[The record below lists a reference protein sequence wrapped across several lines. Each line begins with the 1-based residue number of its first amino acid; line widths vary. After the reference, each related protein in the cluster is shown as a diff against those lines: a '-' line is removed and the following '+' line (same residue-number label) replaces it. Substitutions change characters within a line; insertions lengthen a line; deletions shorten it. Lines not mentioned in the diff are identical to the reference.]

1 MSLKDDL
8 KLNTPR
14 RTPDHATKSH
24 VVKTNVDGKPKMIRF
39 GEQGANTAGAP
50 SPNDSDATKAKRKA
64 FKDRHASNIAKG
76 PASAAYWSN
85 RVKWAE
91 GGPVELLTTPLG
103 VAKDVT
109 KDLLSGI
116 ASPIVSSSG
125 WLMDKYLGDYT
136 PEERDARY
144 EELSEATNYTP
155 KTGGGQY
162 VNETAM
168 QALEDMMGK
177 AATFYGG
184 RTHMLTPEVRQTA
197 STINQAYQDLDPE
210 TRDTI
215 EHALVAGEAFVPFL
229 GKAAGMAKGAV
240 RNAGDRRMISNAAD
254 DVPDESSYLPL
265 QDRLEEMGARQLM
278 EDSVDRASFI
288 QEPVVQTRPETTT
301 LDSSKLT
308 KAQTVSALTDQ
319 FKESHPPVGSIDSA
333 TGKPVDQR
341 LINKRANAYAKQLKV
356 PAVLRREAYTLDK
369 KIQKVKS
376 QDRRIIHPEEL
387 IGKTGVPVVG
397 DRSSRIVGKNKA
409 ERAIVDIRGVPLS
422 SGHIPQ
428 GGFEYSRDHGGWASM
443 SDAAKKKQANFV
455 TAQIASGGNDILG
468 IYSAMGREAINFS
481 VDALIPMI
489 KQLQAIKI
497 PKKDIKAFDE
507 AIRKGV
513 MVTKVDPK
521 TGDMKKTST
530 AMPNWLGLEH
540 PEVMD
545 QLIGQG
551 DFPRE
556 GAGAIRKIILNQMVL
571 KKWEKLGFPVYDDVV
586 ETMTAPELSQYK
598 TAETGLTMFKADPF
612 ADVYPSS
619 DHLSYDT
626 DIPGEYFGGLFASI
640 PPEIMYPDMFKML
653 SQKMTDPKSGNKP
666 RPLSYS
672 DKTGSLMMDPK
683 LYEVY
688 TPEKVENIIKY
699 LNATEGTNY
708 AEGGSVDVGEN
719 VGVEY
724 DANKINAMAEALLS
738 GNNYAE
744 GGEVKSDGS
753 GKSRGTLSPEFED
766 PNVIAITGD
775 GTVVYKEGTAPNV
788 SKDNYPRTNSIPNV
802 VGDVLTDFA
811 SGIAAPF
818 GAAFLAEG
826 EKLIDN
832 LPFVE
837 PSSMEERIANR
848 QMYEDFLNYE
858 PTTTGGQFVNKKFG
872 EGMGYIGKEAS
883 EYYDRNKKYLSPE
896 VQQSIAGVGNWWEN
910 LNPETKFS
918 AENLFTMAE
927 PLIGGKAVSLVG
939 DAIEGTS
946 NASKIKK
953 LAGEYEQNRPSP
965 SQMQANTD
973 AVQQRLID
981 AGLPA
986 PMAQVRYRGSNNFL
1000 KEFDY
1005 GPYSGADKVA
1015 DTLKFNVDMVAWAD
1029 MDDGFRRL
1037 IREGNV
1043 DLPVSISALS
1053 IDEQVD
1059 YLKSKAQEEAYN
1071 NEDMDAT
1078 DGPATTYFK
1087 KNFPEEFVAKIER
1100 DFPGSKDTNKWINT
1114 KLKKYLRTEIGTGQ
1128 NDSVVKIAGESQ
1140 SRRMGGENNPMHF
1153 KNLTSADI
1161 RNTRDDYGISPDE
1174 IYKLD
1179 YDLTNY
1185 GNDFGDQIANE
1196 SLTDLAR
1203 IYEGAS
1209 DQSLYQQPADS
1220 FSNFGLFSD
1229 DGTGLYTQQ
1238 ENLQEMLDR
1247 NMFIPSLD
1255 PETKVFSLDPEIVD
1269 NLQLRTLVEGAREMI
1284 DPTNEA
1290 GLPENL
1296 RRTGAQLQ
1304 SMSVGEVS
1312 NRVGIN
1318 RDWQVDK
1325 EFEVE
1330 KKKLIE
1336 NLDKGTVYFVDPDFD
1351 LKGKKLASQDKNL
1364 TWIKYGDTDIE
1375 SNKKNC
1381 NDVST
1386 FAGWCTQSS
1395 SYAEAYGSGD
1405 NRTIVAVDGN
1415 GRPHLQATFTRDMG
1429 DGVGKGENAPMKI
1442 DLRYIKP
1449 VENSL
1454 DYSMAKSFINRDPDY
1469 VEKIGDGAANFLNQ
1483 ISNDP
1488 QYNLIGFI
1496 DDGKSDLADLGVF
1509 QDRIGWAGDE
1519 KLDMAIGEI
1528 FGFQRQYRSTEATY
1542 EGRRLYEYAMR
1553 DAEEK
1558 GIKPPR
1564 FMTKSI
1570 LDKFI
1575 RDNLRTDIEH
1585 INEMYQNQLQF
1596 GIDQKN
1602 QSVESKQSELAGGI
1616 RNILDEAEDNL
1627 EAGLGP
1633 PVRPPVNIANQ
1644 WADAEVDGFGRGL
1657 NETETQA
1664 ADQANLAQ
1672 APEMTFE
1679 DAFEMVNFTDARQVH
1694 PFDKLGAMYNLI
1706 RYSRESGIEYSNPYM
1721 LDGVWPVDYERIRAD
1736 AEDMQA
1742 RFQNGTE
1749 TIQSSINKIFLSQEE
1764 SFDRMFLVNNYSI
1777 IKNMIIQNEVP
1788 NSRGEVTAF
1797 EDMEVALTTER
1808 IQQQRAASRQALE
1821 DAQREIGYESY
1832 SADEMDNMLPFELDA
1847 ARRNVIYAMQELRG
1861 ENDFAR
1867 GGSVS
1872 LKYNPERIN
1881 QMAERLLQEA

>member
-1 MSLKDDL
+1 
-8 KLNTPR
+8 
-14 RTPDHATKSH
+14 
-24 VVKTNVDGKPKMIRF
+24 MIRF

-184 RTHMLTPEVRQTA
+184 RTHMLDPEVRQTA

-1015 DTLKFNVDMVAWAD
+1015 DTLKFNVDMVAWSD
-1029 MDDGFRRL
+1029 MNDGFRRL

-1043 DLPVSISALS
+1043 DLPVSISALN

-1059 YLKSKAQEEAYN
+1059 YLKSQAQEEAYN
-1071 NEDMDAT
+1071 NEDMGAT

-1336 NLDKGTVYFVDPDFD
+1336 NLDKGTTYFVDPDFD

-1454 DYSMAKSFINRDPDY
+1454 DNSMAKSFINRDPDY

-1496 DDGKSDLADLGVF
+1496 DEGKSDLADLGVF

-1542 EGRRLYEYAMR
+1542 EGRRLYEYAIR

-1616 RNILDEAEDNL
+1616 RNILDEVDEAE
-1627 EAGLGP
+1627 A
-1633 PVRPPVNIANQ
+1633 
-1644 WADAEVDGFGRGL
+1644 DGFGRGL

>member
-1 MSLKDDL
+1 
-8 KLNTPR
+8 
-14 RTPDHATKSH
+14 
-24 VVKTNVDGKPKMIRF
+24 
-39 GEQGANTAGAP
+39 
-50 SPNDSDATKAKRKA
+50 
-64 FKDRHASNIAKG
+64 
-76 PASAAYWSN
+76 
-85 RVKWAE
+85 
-91 GGPVELLTTPLG
+91 
-103 VAKDVT
+103 
-109 KDLLSGI
+109 
-116 ASPIVSSSG
+116 
-125 WLMDKYLGDYT
+125 
-136 PEERDARY
+136 
-144 EELSEATNYTP
+144 
-155 KTGGGQY
+155 
-162 VNETAM
+162 
-168 QALEDMMGK
+168 
-177 AATFYGG
+177 
-184 RTHMLTPEVRQTA
+184 
-197 STINQAYQDLDPE
+197 
-210 TRDTI
+210 
-215 EHALVAGEAFVPFL
+215 
-229 GKAAGMAKGAV
+229 
-240 RNAGDRRMISNAAD
+240 
-254 DVPDESSYLPL
+254 
-265 QDRLEEMGARQLM
+265 
-278 EDSVDRASFI
+278 
-288 QEPVVQTRPETTT
+288 
-301 LDSSKLT
+301 
-308 KAQTVSALTDQ
+308 
-319 FKESHPPVGSIDSA
+319 
-333 TGKPVDQR
+333 
-341 LINKRANAYAKQLKV
+341 
-356 PAVLRREAYTLDK
+356 
-369 KIQKVKS
+369 
-376 QDRRIIHPEEL
+376 
-387 IGKTGVPVVG
+387 
-397 DRSSRIVGKNKA
+397 
-409 ERAIVDIRGVPLS
+409 
-422 SGHIPQ
+422 
-428 GGFEYSRDHGGWASM
+428 
-443 SDAAKKKQANFV
+443 
-455 TAQIASGGNDILG
+455 
-468 IYSAMGREAINFS
+468 
-481 VDALIPMI
+481 
-489 KQLQAIKI
+489 
-497 PKKDIKAFDE
+497 
-507 AIRKGV
+507 
-513 MVTKVDPK
+513 
-521 TGDMKKTST
+521 
-530 AMPNWLGLEH
+530 
-540 PEVMD
+540 
-545 QLIGQG
+545 
-551 DFPRE
+551 
-556 GAGAIRKIILNQMVL
+556 
-571 KKWEKLGFPVYDDVV
+571 
-586 ETMTAPELSQYK
+586 
-598 TAETGLTMFKADPF
+598 
-612 ADVYPSS
+612 
-619 DHLSYDT
+619 
-626 DIPGEYFGGLFASI
+626 
-640 PPEIMYPDMFKML
+640 
-653 SQKMTDPKSGNKP
+653 
-666 RPLSYS
+666 
-672 DKTGSLMMDPK
+672 
-683 LYEVY
+683 
-688 TPEKVENIIKY
+688 
-699 LNATEGTNY
+699 
-708 AEGGSVDVGEN
+708 
-719 VGVEY
+719 
-724 DANKINAMAEALLS
+724 
-738 GNNYAE
+738 
-744 GGEVKSDGS
+744 
-753 GKSRGTLSPEFED
+753 
-766 PNVIAITGD
+766 
-775 GTVVYKEGTAPNV
+775 
-788 SKDNYPRTNSIPNV
+788 
-802 VGDVLTDFA
+802 
-811 SGIAAPF
+811 
-818 GAAFLAEG
+818 
-826 EKLIDN
+826 
-832 LPFVE
+832 
-837 PSSMEERIANR
+837 
-848 QMYEDFLNYE
+848 
-858 PTTTGGQFVNKKFG
+858 
-872 EGMGYIGKEAS
+872 
-883 EYYDRNKKYLSPE
+883 
-896 VQQSIAGVGNWWEN
+896 
-910 LNPETKFS
+910 
-918 AENLFTMAE
+918 
-927 PLIGGKAVSLVG
+927 
-939 DAIEGTS
+939 
-946 NASKIKK
+946 
-953 LAGEYEQNRPSP
+953 
-965 SQMQANTD
+965 
-973 AVQQRLID
+973 
-981 AGLPA
+981 
-986 PMAQVRYRGSNNFL
+986 
-1000 KEFDY
+1000 
-1005 GPYSGADKVA
+1005 
-1015 DTLKFNVDMVAWAD
+1015 MVAWAD

-1043 DLPVSISALS
+1043 DLPVSISALN

-1059 YLKSKAQEEAYN
+1059 YLKSQAQEEAYN

-1087 KNFPEEFVAKIER
+1087 KNFPEEFMAKIER
-1100 DFPGSKDTNKWINT
+1100 DYPGSKDTNKWINT

-1179 YDLTNY
+1179 YDLRNY

-1229 DGTGLYTQQ
+1229 DGTSLYTQQ

-1247 NMFIPSLD
+1247 NSFIPSLD
-1255 PETKVFSLDPEIVD
+1255 PKTNVFSLDPEIVD
-1269 NLQLRTLVEGAREMI
+1269 KLQLRTLVEGAREMI
-1284 DPTNEA
+1284 DPTNAA

-1454 DYSMAKSFINRDPDY
+1454 DNSMAKSFINRDPNY

-1496 DDGKSDLADLGVF
+1496 DEGKSDLADLGVF

-1616 RNILDEAEDNL
+1616 RNILDDAEDNL

-1672 APEMTFE
+1672 APEMDFE

-1706 RYSRESGIEYSNPYM
+1706 RYARDSDVEYSNPFM
-1721 LDGVWPVDYERIRAD
+1721 LDGVWPVEYERVRAD

>member
-1 MSLKDDL
+1 
-8 KLNTPR
+8 
-14 RTPDHATKSH
+14 
-24 VVKTNVDGKPKMIRF
+24 
-39 GEQGANTAGAP
+39 
-50 SPNDSDATKAKRKA
+50 
-64 FKDRHASNIAKG
+64 
-76 PASAAYWSN
+76 
-85 RVKWAE
+85 
-91 GGPVELLTTPLG
+91 
-103 VAKDVT
+103 
-109 KDLLSGI
+109 
-116 ASPIVSSSG
+116 
-125 WLMDKYLGDYT
+125 
-136 PEERDARY
+136 
-144 EELSEATNYTP
+144 
-155 KTGGGQY
+155 
-162 VNETAM
+162 
-168 QALEDMMGK
+168 MG
-177 AATFYGG
+177 
-184 RTHMLTPEVRQTA
+184 
-197 STINQAYQDLDPE
+197 
-210 TRDTI
+210 
-215 EHALVAGEAFVPFL
+215 
-229 GKAAGMAKGAV
+229 
-240 RNAGDRRMISNAAD
+240 
-254 DVPDESSYLPL
+254 
-265 QDRLEEMGARQLM
+265 
-278 EDSVDRASFI
+278 
-288 QEPVVQTRPETTT
+288 
-301 LDSSKLT
+301 
-308 KAQTVSALTDQ
+308 
-319 FKESHPPVGSIDSA
+319 
-333 TGKPVDQR
+333 
-341 LINKRANAYAKQLKV
+341 
-356 PAVLRREAYTLDK
+356 
-369 KIQKVKS
+369 
-376 QDRRIIHPEEL
+376 
-387 IGKTGVPVVG
+387 
-397 DRSSRIVGKNKA
+397 
-409 ERAIVDIRGVPLS
+409 
-422 SGHIPQ
+422 
-428 GGFEYSRDHGGWASM
+428 
-443 SDAAKKKQANFV
+443 
-455 TAQIASGGNDILG
+455 
-468 IYSAMGREAINFS
+468 
-481 VDALIPMI
+481 
-489 KQLQAIKI
+489 
-497 PKKDIKAFDE
+497 
-507 AIRKGV
+507 
-513 MVTKVDPK
+513 
-521 TGDMKKTST
+521 
-530 AMPNWLGLEH
+530 
-540 PEVMD
+540 
-545 QLIGQG
+545 
-551 DFPRE
+551 
-556 GAGAIRKIILNQMVL
+556 
-571 KKWEKLGFPVYDDVV
+571 
-586 ETMTAPELSQYK
+586 
-598 TAETGLTMFKADPF
+598 
-612 ADVYPSS
+612 
-619 DHLSYDT
+619 
-626 DIPGEYFGGLFASI
+626 
-640 PPEIMYPDMFKML
+640 
-653 SQKMTDPKSGNKP
+653 
-666 RPLSYS
+666 
-672 DKTGSLMMDPK
+672 
-683 LYEVY
+683 
-688 TPEKVENIIKY
+688 
-699 LNATEGTNY
+699 Y
-708 AEGGSVDVGEN
+708 AEGGEVEVAEE

-724 DANKINAMAEALLS
+724 NAERISAMADALMNGDS
-738 GNNYAE
+738 YAE

-753 GKSRGTLSPEFED
+753 GKARGKLSPEFED
-766 PNVIAITGD
+766 PNAIAITGD

-788 SKDNYPRTNSIPNV
+788 SKDNYPRSNSLRNV
-802 VGDVLTDFA
+802 VGEVATDFV
-811 SGIAAPF
+811 SGMAAPF
-818 GAAFLAEG
+818 GSAFLAEG
-826 EKLIDN
+826 EKFIDG

-848 QMYEDFLNYE
+848 QMYEDFLNFE
-858 PTTTGGQFVNKKFG
+858 PRTTGAQFVNKKFG
-872 EGMGYIGKEAS
+872 EGIGYIGKEAS

-896 VQQSIAGVGNWWEN
+896 VLQSIAGVGNWWED
-910 LNPETKFS
+910 LDPETKFS
-918 AENLFTMAE
+918 AENMFTMAE
-927 PLIGGKAVSLVG
+927 PFIGGKAVSLVG
-939 DAIEGTS
+939 DAIEGAS

-981 AGLPA
+981 AGMPA

-1015 DTLKFNVDMVAWAD
+1015 DTLKFNVDMVAWSD
-1029 MDDGFRRL
+1029 MDDGFKRL
-1037 IREGNV
+1037 IREGKA
-1043 DLPVSISALS
+1043 DLPVPISALS
-1053 IDEQVD
+1053 VDEQVD
-1059 YLKSKAQEEAYN
+1059 YLRLQAAEEAYN
-1071 NEDMDAT
+1071 NEDMGAP

-1179 YDLTNY
+1179 YDLRNY

-1229 DGTGLYTQQ
+1229 DGTSRYTQQ

-1247 NMFIPSLD
+1247 NSFIPSLD
-1255 PETKVFSLDPEIVD
+1255 PETNVFSLDPEIVD
-1269 NLQLRTLVEGAREMI
+1269 KLQLRTLVEGAREMI
-1284 DPTNEA
+1284 DPTNAA

-1364 TWIKYGDTDIE
+1364 TWIKYGDTEIE

-1415 GRPHLQATFTRDMG
+1415 GRPHLQVTFTRDMG
-1429 DGVGKGENAPMKI
+1429 DGVGKGENAPMNI

-1454 DYSMAKSFINRDPDY
+1454 DYSMAQSFINRDPNY

-1488 QYNLIGFI
+1488 QYNLIGFG
-1496 DDGKSDLADLGVF
+1496 DEGKSDLADLGVF
-1509 QDRIGWAGDE
+1509 QDRIGWAGDQ
-1519 KLDMAIGEI
+1519 KLDEAIGEI
-1528 FGFQRQYRSTEATY
+1528 FGFQRQYGSTEATP

-1585 INEMYQNQLQF
+1585 IDEMYQNQLQF

-1602 QSVESKQSELAGGI
+1602 QSVESKQSELSAQL
-1616 RNILDEAEDNL
+1616 REVLDEVDEAEAD
-1627 EAGLGP
+1627 LG
-1633 PVRPPVNIANQ
+1633 PPVNIANQ

-1657 NETETQA
+1657 NEAETQA
-1664 ADQANLAQ
+1664 AGQASLNAT
-1672 APEMTFE
+1672 PEMDFE
-1679 DAFEMVNFTDARQVH
+1679 EAFEMVNFTGAINH
-1694 PFDKLGAMYNLI
+1694 PFDRLGAMYNLI
-1706 RYSRESGIEYSNPYM
+1706 RYARDSDVEYSNPFM
-1721 LDGVWPVDYERIRAD
+1721 LDGVWPVEYERVRAD

-1764 SFDRMFLVNNYSI
+1764 NFDRMFLVNNYSI
-1777 IKNMIIQNEVP
+1777 IKSMILQNEVP
-1788 NSRGEVTAF
+1788 NSRGV
-1797 EDMEVALTTER
+1797 
-1808 IQQQRAASRQALE
+1808 SRRALE
-1821 DAQREIGYESY
+1821 DAQREIGYEAY

-1847 ARRNVIYAMQELRG
+1847 ATRNVTDAMRELRG

-1867 GGSVS
+1867 GGAVIA
-1872 LKYNPERIN
+1872 KYDADKINKLAQGIMPENFAEGGPVIYNASRIN
-1881 QMAERLLQEA
+1881 EIANQLLQEA